1 MLNLHE
7 ETDFF
12 ENATFIRHSFCH
24 THGSNGRHFRRS
36 SSRTLQSCRVSRLA
50 KCREWLTSCCD
61 HIRAHPLA
69 IVAPARAPK
78 LLELPKE
85 REKNL
90 RSLGAEVIVL
100 EFNEALRRLTATE
113 WMERLA
119 KEYNARL
126 LVTGYDNTFGS
137 DGMSMNISDYSR
149 IGKDYGIKVV
159 EAPIVEGVSSSAI
172 RRALGAGDVE
182 TAASMLGRPYSVSGN
197 VGHGRELGR
206 QLGFPTANLIT
217 DPDILLPAP
226 GVYAAEATTTD
237 GNQYRAVVNI
247 GVSPTVSEG
256 LPLSVEAYLINYSGN
271 LYGTNLRL
279 DFLRRLR
286 DEKKF
291 GDISALK
298 AGIAADVRAASEI
311 NVD

>member
-1 MLNLHE
+1 MKKPIFLKMQHSSDIAFATPTAVTVGTFDGVHRGHCKVVEFLVSQSAESGLHPVVI
-7 ETDFF
+7 TF
-12 ENATFIRHSFCH
+12 EP
-24 THGSNGRHFRRS
+24 
-36 SSRTLQSCRVSRLA
+36 
-50 KCREWLTSCCD
+50 
-61 HIRAHPLA
+61 HPLA

-217 DPDILLPAP
+217 DPDSLLPAP

>member
-1 MLNLHE
+1 MQHISDNSSLAPSAITVGTFDGVHRGHREVVEFLTAQSAANGLRPIVI
-7 ETDFF
+7 TF
-12 ENATFIRHSFCH
+12 EP
-24 THGSNGRHFRRS
+24 
-36 SSRTLQSCRVSRLA
+36 
-50 KCREWLTSCCD
+50 
-61 HIRAHPLA
+61 HPLA
-69 IVAPARAPK
+69 IVAPTRAPK
-78 LLELPKE
+78 LLELPDE
-85 REKNL
+85 REENL
-90 RSLGAEVIVL
+90 RSLGVEVVVS
-100 EFNEALRRLTATE
+100 EFNEDLRRLTVAE

-119 KEYNARL
+119 HDYNTKL
-126 LVTGYDNTFGS
+126 LVAGYDNTFGS

-149 IGKDYGIKVV
+149 IGENCGIRVV
-159 EAPIVEGVSSSAI
+159 EAPVVEGVSSSAI

-182 TAASMLGRPYSVSGN
+182 TAAAMLGRPYSISGK

-217 DPDILLPAP
+217 DLNIMLPAP
-226 GVYAAEATTTD
+226 GVYAAEATTAN
-237 GNQYRAVVNI
+237 GNHYRAVVNI

-298 AGIAADVRAASEI
+298 EGIAADVRAASEI
-311 NVD
+311 NAG

>member
-1 MLNLHE
+1 MQHISDNSSLAPSAISVGTFDGVHRGHRKVVEFLTAQSAANGLRPIVI
-7 ETDFF
+7 TF
-12 ENATFIRHSFCH
+12 EP
-24 THGSNGRHFRRS
+24 
-36 SSRTLQSCRVSRLA
+36 
-50 KCREWLTSCCD
+50 
-61 HIRAHPLA
+61 HPLA
-69 IVAPARAPK
+69 IVAPTRAPK
-78 LLELPKE
+78 LLELPDE
-85 REKNL
+85 REENL
-90 RSLGAEVIVL
+90 RSLGVEVVVL
-100 EFNEALRRLTATE
+100 EFNEDLRRLTVAE

-119 KEYNARL
+119 RDYNVRL
-126 LVTGYDNTFGS
+126 LVAGYDNTFGS

-149 IGKDYGIKVV
+149 IGENCGIRVV
-159 EAPIVEGVSSSAI
+159 EAPVVEGVSSSAI
-172 RRALGAGDVE
+172 RHALGAGDVK
-182 TAASMLGRPYSVSGN
+182 TAAAMLGKPYSIGGK

-217 DPDILLPAP
+217 NLNIMLPAP
-226 GVYAAEATTTD
+226 GVYAAEATTAN
-237 GNQYRAVVNI
+237 GNHYRAVVNI

-256 LPLSVEAYLINYSGN
+256 LPLSVEAHLINYSGN

>member
-1 MLNLHE
+1 MQHISDNSSLAPSAITVGTFDGVHRGHRKVVEFLTAQSAANGLRPIVI
-7 ETDFF
+7 TF
-12 ENATFIRHSFCH
+12 EP
-24 THGSNGRHFRRS
+24 
-36 SSRTLQSCRVSRLA
+36 
-50 KCREWLTSCCD
+50 
-61 HIRAHPLA
+61 HPLA
-69 IVAPARAPK
+69 VVAPTRAPK
-78 LLELPKE
+78 LLELPDE
-85 REKNL
+85 REENL
-90 RSLGAEVIVL
+90 RSLGVEVVVL
-100 EFNEALRRLTATE
+100 EFNENLRRLTVAE

-119 KEYNARL
+119 RDYNVRL
-126 LVTGYDNTFGS
+126 LVAGYDNTFGS
-137 DGMSMNISDYSR
+137 DGMSMNLSDYSL
-149 IGKDYGIKVV
+149 IGENCGIKVV
-159 EAPIVEGVSSSAI
+159 EAPVVDGVSSSAI
-172 RRALGAGDVE
+172 RRALSAGDID
-182 TAASMLGRPYSVSGN
+182 AATMMLGRPYSISGI

-217 DPDILLPAP
+217 DPGILLPAP
-226 GVYAAEATTTD
+226 GVYAAEATTSD
-237 GNQYRAVVNI
+237 GNRYRAVVNI

-298 AGIAADVRAASEI
+298 EGIAADVRAASEI